1 MEREIDTRTSWHVV
15 TQNCRVE
22 DVSCKGACKSVILG
36 VILGSACKSKPIPF
50 PTTGVCTTLRQR
62 VWKKYQNVSDQYP
75 YWHLLTFAIFCIE
88 CTSTS
93 TLQVCPLI
101 CSCIEAIL
109 SAELCML
116 LTLEPFPV
124 AKCRALDHLFLTFR
138 MSDGDGMH
146 SLWRFYSCWIA
157 IPIATV

>member
-101 CSCIEAIL
+101 CSCIEAIFIRRVMHATDPGAV
-109 SAELCML
+109 SRGQVSSSW
-116 LTLEPFPV
+116 PSFPDISDV
-124 AKCRALDHLFLTFR
+124 WWRWHALFVKIL
-138 MSDGDGMH
+138 
-146 SLWRFYSCWIA
+146 
-157 IPIATV
+157 